1 MEVSSSELVLWV
13 TRGGFLLLS
22 SNTPMRVY
30 TASLGTEVNTFAP
43 IPTDRSAFENTF
55 YAKPGEHPDTPTL
68 CSAPMVVLRRRAAE
82 EGFEL
87 IEGTAAWAEPAGIV
101 SQDAFEG
108 LRDEILGQVKDALAA
123 GPLGQ

>member
-1 MEVSSSELVLWV
+1 
-13 TRGGFLLLS
+13 
-22 SNTPMRVY
+22 MRVY

-43 IPTDRSAFENTF
+43 IPPDRSAFENTF

>member
-1 MEVSSSELVLWV
+1 
-13 TRGGFLLLS
+13 
-22 SNTPMRVY
+22 
-30 TASLGTEVNTFAP
+30 
-43 IPTDRSAFENTF
+43 
-55 YAKPGEHPDTPTL
+55 
-68 CSAPMVVLRRRAAE
+68 MVVLRRRAAE